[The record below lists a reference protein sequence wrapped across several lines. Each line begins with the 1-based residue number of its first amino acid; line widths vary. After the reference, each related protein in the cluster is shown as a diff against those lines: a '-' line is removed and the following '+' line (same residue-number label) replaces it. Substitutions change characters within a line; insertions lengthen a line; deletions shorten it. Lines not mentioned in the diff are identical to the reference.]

1 MDRQM
6 ENALNSTTPNS
17 QIQSSPLPLEIDP
30 FDQWLRLADSLL
42 DRTSTL
48 RPGSAVP
55 ARKTLRT
62 QTA

>member
-1 MDRQM
+1 MDRHM
-6 ENALNSTTPNS
+6 EIALKSTTPNS
-17 QIQSSPLPLEIDP
+17 RIQSPALPLEIDP

-48 RPGSAVP
+48 RPGSAIP
-55 ARKTLRT
+55 ARKPLRT

>member
-6 ENALNSTTPNS
+6 ENALNSTTPDS
-17 QIQSSPLPLEIDP
+17 QSQSPLLEIDP

-42 DRTSTL
+42 DRTL
-48 RPGSAVP
+48 RTGSAIP

>member
-17 QIQSSPLPLEIDP
+17 QIQSPPLEIDP

-42 DRTSTL
+42 DRTL
-48 RPGSAVP
+48 RHGSAIP

>member
-1 MDRQM
+1 MDRQT

-17 QIQSSPLPLEIDP
+17 QIQSSPPPLEIDP

-42 DRTSTL
+42 DRTL
-48 RPGSAVP
+48 RPGSAIL

-62 QTA
+62 HTA

>member
-1 MDRQM
+1 MDRHM

-17 QIQSSPLPLEIDP
+17 QFQSSPLPLEIDP

-42 DRTSTL
+42 DRTL
-48 RPGSAVP
+48 RHGSAMP

>member
-17 QIQSSPLPLEIDP
+17 QIQSPPLEIDP

-48 RPGSAVP
+48 RPGSAIP

>member
-6 ENALNSTTPNS
+6 ENALNLTTPNS

-42 DRTSTL
+42 DRTL

-55 ARKTLRT
+55 ARKPLRT